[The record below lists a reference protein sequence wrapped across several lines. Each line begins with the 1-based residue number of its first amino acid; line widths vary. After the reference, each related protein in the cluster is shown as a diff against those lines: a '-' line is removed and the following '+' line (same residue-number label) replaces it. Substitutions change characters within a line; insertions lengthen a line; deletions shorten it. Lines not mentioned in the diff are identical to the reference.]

1 MMITILYPEE
11 RKLLK
16 LAKEIKSVNRK
27 IDITQFQI
35 LIHQLNNDENQ
46 RISSKYDLIKLRDQK
61 EELMTLI
68 NNI

>member
-1 MMITILYPEE
+1 MITFLYPEE
-11 RKLLK
+11 RKLLQ
-16 LAKEIKSVNRK
+16 LAKEIKSINKK
-27 IDITQFQI
+27 IDTTEFQI
-35 LIHQLNNDENQ
+35 LIHKLNNDENQ

>member
-1 MMITILYPEE
+1 MITILYPEE

>member
-1 MMITILYPEE
+1 MMITILYPED

-16 LAKEIKSVNRK
+16 LAKEIRSVNKK
-27 IDITQFQI
+27 IDTTEFQI

-61 EELMTLI
+61 EELMTVI

>member
-1 MMITILYPEE
+1 MMITFLNPDE

-16 LAKEIKSVNRK
+16 LAKEIKSINRK
-27 IDITQFQI
+27 IDTTEFQI
-35 LIHQLNNDENQ
+35 LLHQLNNDENQ
-46 RISSKYDLIKLRDQK
+46 RTSSKYDLIKLRDQK

>member
-1 MMITILYPEE
+1 MITILYPEE

-16 LAKEIKSVNRK
+16 LAKEIKTINKK
-27 IDITQFQI
+27 IDVTEFQI
-35 LIHQLNNDENQ
+35 LLHKLNNDETR

-61 EELMTLI
+61 AELMTLM